1 MKKIVI
7 TGGTGRFGQIL
18 KSLKTKNKLY
28 FPKRNQLNIT
38 KLNSIRKYLKKTKPN
53 ILIHMAGLSRPMII
67 HEKNPSL
74 SINLNIIGTCNIV
87 LACAEKNI
95 KLIYFSTSYVY
106 PGIKGNYHED
116 SGVNPSMNYAKSK
129 LGGECAVGM
138 YKNSLILR
146 ICMTEKPFKHS
157 KALYDAKTSFMY
169 QEDLKNIL
177 FKIIT
182 KKGILNVGGK
192 SQSIYSF
199 AKKDNKKV
207 KKIYLKNVKGLK
219 FPKDS
224 SINTNKLKKI
234 IKKKKSLKC

>member
-18 KSLKTKNKLY
+18 KSLRTKNKLY
-28 FPKRNQLNIT
+28 FPKRSELDIT
-38 KLNSIRKYLKKTKPN
+38 KLNSIKKYLKKTKPN

-74 SINLNIIGTCNIV
+74 SINLNIIGTSNIV

-129 LGGECAVGM
+129 LGGECAVSM

-207 KKIYLKNVKGLK
+207 KKIYLKNIKGLK

-234 IKKKKSLKC
+234 IKKKSY

>member
-18 KSLKTKNKLY
+18 KSLRTKNKLY
-28 FPKRNQLNIT
+28 FPKRSELDIT
-38 KLNSIRKYLKKTKPN
+38 KLNSIKKYLKKTKPN

-74 SINLNIIGTCNIV
+74 SINLNIIGTSNIV

-95 KLIYFSTSYVY
+95 KLVYFSTSYVY
-106 PGIKGNYHED
+106 PGIKGNYYED

-129 LGGECAVGM
+129 LGGECAVSM

-169 QEDLKNIL
+169 QEDLKEIL

-207 KKIYLKNVKGLK
+207 KKIYLKNIKGLK

-234 IKKKKSLKC
+234 IKKRSY

>member
-67 HEKNPSL
+67 HEKNPTL

-129 LGGECAVGM
+129 LGGECAVSM

-234 IKKKKSLKC
+234 IKKRSR

>member
-28 FPKRNQLNIT
+28 FPKRSELDIT
-38 KLNSIRKYLKKTKPN
+38 KLNSIKKYLKKTKPN

-95 KLIYFSTSYVY
+95 KLVYFSTSYVY

-129 LGGECAVGM
+129 LGGECAVSM

-169 QEDLKNIL
+169 QEDLKEIL

-207 KKIYLKNVKGLK
+207 KKIYLKNIKGLK

-234 IKKKKSLKC
+234 IKKRSY

>member
-18 KSLKTKNKLY
+18 KSLRTKNKLY
-28 FPKRNQLNIT
+28 FPKRSELDIT
-38 KLNSIRKYLKKTKPN
+38 KLNSIKKYLKKTKPN

-74 SINLNIIGTCNIV
+74 SINLNIIGTSNIV

-95 KLIYFSTSYVY
+95 KLVYFSTSYVY

-129 LGGECAVGM
+129 LGGECAVSM

-169 QEDLKNIL
+169 QEDLKEIL

-207 KKIYLKNVKGLK
+207 KKIYLKNIKGLK

-234 IKKKKSLKC
+234 IKKKSY